1 MSLIERYIYE
11 VGKHLPRK
19 NRADIQE
26 ELRSALSDA
35 LEDRG
40 GEDASREEIRE
51 LLKSFGPPKTV
62 AASYYPE
69 GQYLIG
75 PVLYPLFRMV
85 AGIALAAVIGAQLL
99 ALGVGVALAEVPI
112 DPLESALG
120 LLNSIPVALG
130 WVVIVFAILERY
142 GVKPELDDEAW
153 DPEQLPQIREEEP
166 VKRGERIAG
175 IVVATVIL
183 GILVALPDKIG
194 FISYPGGQFF
204 ANPVIA
210 QYLGWI
216 SFSLLVGIGLD
227 IYLLW
232 QGEWTP
238 ISRILKLAA
247 NLLSIVVLAL
257 LVQGH
262 NAWLVA
268 HGAGSFLVT
277 VEQLSENVDSGV
289 QMMGMQGFRLA
300 FLVALVVI
308 SIDTAVMLVRLVKST
323 LQKSPA
329 GIAKV

>member
-35 LEDRG
+35 LDDRG
-40 GEDASREEIRE
+40 GEGASQEEIRQ
-51 LLKSFGPPKTV
+51 LLQSFGPPKTV
-62 AASYYPE
+62 AASYFPE

-85 AGIALAAVIGAQLL
+85 VGIAVAAVIGAQLL
-99 ALGVGVALAEVPI
+99 AWGVGVILAEAPI
-112 DPLESALG
+112 NPLESALG

-142 GVKPELDDEAW
+142 GVRPELDDEPW
-153 DPEQLPQIREEEP
+153 DPEQLPQISEEEP

-175 IVVATVIL
+175 MVVSTVIL
-183 GILVALPDKIG
+183 AILVAFPDKIG
-194 FISYPGGQFF
+194 FVSYPGGQFF

-216 SFSLLVGIGLD
+216 SFSLLAGIGLD
-227 IYLLW
+227 VYLLW
-232 QGEWTP
+232 QGEWTTT
-238 ISRILKLAA
+238 SRILKLAA

-262 NAWLVA
+262 HAWLAA
-268 HGAGSFLVT
+268 HGAGGFLSA
-277 VEQLSENVDSGV
+277 VEQFSVDLDGGV
-289 QMMGMQGFRLA
+289 QMIGMQAFRLA
-300 FLVALVVI
+300 FVVALVVT
-308 SIDTAVMLVRLVKST
+308 SIDTVVMLVRQVMAGLRKST
-323 LQKSPA
+323 MGA
-329 GIAKV
+329 AKV

>member
-26 ELRSALSDA
+26 ELRSALNDA
-35 LEDRG
+35 LEDQG
-40 GEDASREEIRE
+40 GEQASQEETRE

-85 AGIALAAVIGAQLL
+85 VGIALAAVVGAQLL
-99 ALGVGVALAEVPI
+99 ALGVGVFLAGVPI
-112 DPLESALG
+112 DPLEAALG
-120 LLNSIPVALG
+120 LVSSIPVALG

-142 GVKPELDDEAW
+142 GVRPETEDEPW

-166 VKRGERIAG
+166 VKRGERIVG
-175 IVVATVIL
+175 IAIAMVIL
-183 GILVALPDKIG
+183 AVLVAFPDKIG
-194 FISYPGGQFF
+194 FVSHPGGQFY

-216 SFSLLVGIGLD
+216 SFSLLVSIGLD
-227 IYLLW
+227 VYLLW
-232 QGEWTP
+232 QGQWTTT
-238 ISRILKLAA
+238 SRLLKLAA

-262 NAWLVA
+262 QAWLVQ

-277 VEQLSENVDSGV
+277 VEQFSENLEGGV
-289 QMMGMQGFRLA
+289 QMIGMQAFRLA
-300 FLVALVVI
+300 FVVALVVTT
-308 SIDTAVMLVRLVKST
+308 IDTAVMLFRLVMATLRKSSVGT
-323 LQKSPA
+323 V
-329 GIAKV
+329 KV

>member
-40 GEDASREEIRE
+40 GESASQGEIRE

-85 AGIALAAVIGAQLL
+85 VGIAIAAVLGAQLL
-99 ALGVGVALAEVPI
+99 AWGVGVFLAEVSF
-112 DPLESALG
+112 DPLETALG
-120 LLNSIPVALG
+120 LLSSIPVALG

-142 GVKPELDDEAW
+142 GVRPELDDEPW
-153 DPEQLPQIREEEP
+153 DPEQLPQIRDEEP

-175 IVVATVIL
+175 MVVAMIIL
-183 GILVALPDKIG
+183 AFLVAFPDKIG
-194 FISYPGGQFF
+194 FVSHPGGQFF
-204 ANPVIA
+204 ANPVIV

-216 SFSLLVGIGLD
+216 SLSLLVGIGLD
-227 IYLLW
+227 VYLLW
-232 QGEWTP
+232 QGEWTTT
-238 ISRILKLAA
+238 SRILKLAA

-262 NAWLVA
+262 NTWLAA
-268 HGAGSFLVT
+268 HGGGGFLSA
-277 VEQLSENVDSGV
+277 VEQFSVDMDGGV
-289 QMMGMQGFRLA
+289 QMIGMQAFRLA
-300 FLVALVVI
+300 FVVALVVT
-308 SIDTAVMLVRLVKST
+308 SIDMVVMLVRMVMANR
-323 LQKSPA
+323 QKSP
-329 GIAKV
+329 GGVAKV